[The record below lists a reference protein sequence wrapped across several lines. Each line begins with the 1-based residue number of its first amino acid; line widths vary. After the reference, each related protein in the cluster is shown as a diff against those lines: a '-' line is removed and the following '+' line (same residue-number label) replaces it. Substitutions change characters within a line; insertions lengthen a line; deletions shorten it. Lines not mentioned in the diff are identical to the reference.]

1 MAEGMAF
8 ALMLVSYS
16 DFFFV
21 FFFFFFHL
29 LVFVIIWVVS
39 SGDVAGSHSPL
50 CVDD

>member
-16 DFFFV
+16 DFFFS